1 MWINDLE
8 KHSKLIYIFTEYI
21 EIIKCSYIKKLDND
35 LNKIDK
41 TIFKQH
47 FWRQNQQENF
57 LQNFSKSLQ
66 EIMKII
72 INNEPQDF
80 SSTYAKDFLHVSSKS
95 ISRYIFFN
103 QSQVILICKILW
115 LFNTNVKMARP
126 SVFTDK
132 NNRGCKNKSC

>member
-95 ISRYIFFN
+95 ISRYIFF
-103 QSQVILICKILW
+103 
-115 LFNTNVKMARP
+115 F
-126 SVFTDK
+126 
-132 NNRGCKNKSC
+132 